1 MVMLGLVF
9 NQGEIYP
16 LGTCDHLRQ
25 ALVLGGTRVWSRDK
39 GPPTALDYVFI
50 LLNMFFFKGRF
61 DSYL

>member
-25 ALVLGGTRVWSRDK
+25 ALVLGGTRVWSCDK
-39 GPPTALDYVFI
+39 GP
-50 LLNMFFFKGRF
+50 
-61 DSYL
+61 SYRP